1 MKIIFGLFVFLDNLR
16 KIILQHTP
24 NMLRDLLSHMHNFN
38 NTVSQLI
45 VVKPV
50 FVVTGE
56 AVDDDRHWESHDEDA
71 AESTEASDELAQ
83 ERVRVQVVADSRYG
97 HQTPPRNKLGSIEV
111 RGSNPV
117 KTKCLGHG

>member
-71 AESTEASDELAQ
+71 AESAEATHELAQ
-83 ERVRVQVVADSRYG
+83 EGMRVQVVADCRDR
-97 HQTPPRNKLGSIEV
+97 HQAPPGLKFKSM
-111 RGSNPV
+111 GSN
-117 KTKCLGHG
+117 LELH